1 MSPISSTPTRAW
13 FRGSRRTATL
23 AAAALVAG
31 LALSGPT
38 ASAIT
43 ADVPVTALPAASD
56 AAATDTARM
65 QQALDQIVAAGV
77 PGALLYT
84 YDNGVETALQSGIA
98 DLATATP
105 MAPSTTYRIGSQTKT
120 YVSTA
125 VLQLVARHRIRLDA
139 PASRYLPSLLA
150 RAPRVTVRQLLNHTS
165 GIYEFNEDPRV
176 LAPYFG
182 GDLGHVWKPRELVR
196 IALSNKPV
204 AAPGAAYH
212 YSNTNYVLLGL
223 MIQSL
228 THRSLGDVLRGGVF
242 TQAGLDSTT
251 FTTSRTL
258 PAPAAHGYY
267 VAAGDKAG
275 DFTDL
280 TSLYPYPWASG
291 AAVSTAPDVARF
303 YRHLLAGEMLPRH
316 LMAAMKTTND
326 ASAEEGPGTA
336 YGLGI
341 ESFRTR
347 CGTAWGHGGNFP
359 GYLTYVYS
367 SADGGRQTVLMLN
380 EDPMSLP
387 KKEIG
392 PIFMQLLDQA
402 YCGS

>member
-1 MSPISSTPTRAW
+1 MSPLSSTPTRGW
-13 FRGSRRTATL
+13 LRGSRRTAPL
-23 AAAALVAG
+23 AAAALVASVT
-31 LALSGPT
+31 LSAP
-38 ASAIT
+38 AVSAVT
-43 ADVPVTALPAASD
+43 ADRHAA
-56 AAATDTARM
+56 AAPAATDTARM
-65 QQALDQIVAAGV
+65 QKALDQIVDAGV

-84 YDNGVETALQSGIA
+84 YDKGEVIELQSGLA
-98 DLATATP
+98 DLAAGTP
-105 MAPSTTYRIGSQTKT
+105 MGPSTTYRVGSQTKT

-139 PASRYLPSLLA
+139 PARRYLPGLLA
-150 RAPRVTVRQLLNHTS
+150 RVPHVTVRQLLNHTS

-176 LAPYFG
+176 LAPYFA
-182 GDLGHVWKPRELVR
+182 GDLGHVWKPRQLVR
-196 IALSNKPV
+196 IALSNEPVSKPG
-204 AAPGAAYH
+204 GAYS

-223 MIQSL
+223 MIQAV
-228 THRSLGDVLRGGVF
+228 THRPLGDVLRGGVF
-242 TQAGLDSTT
+242 AQAGLDSTT
-251 FTTSRTL
+251 FTPSRTM

-267 VAAGDKAG
+267 VAEGDAAR

-303 YRHLLAGEMLPRH
+303 YRHLLSGQMLPRR

-326 ASAEEGPGTA
+326 ASDEDGAGTA
-336 YGLGI
+336 YGLGL
-341 ESFRTR
+341 ESFSTR

-359 GYLTYVYS
+359 GYITYVYS
-367 SADGGRQTVLMLN
+367 SPHGGRQTVLMLN

-392 PIFMQLLDQA
+392 PIFLQLLDQA

>member
-1 MSPISSTPTRAW
+1 MSPITTTPTSAW
-13 FRGSRRTATL
+13 LRGSRRTATL

-31 LALSGPT
+31 LVLSAPT
-38 ASAIT
+38 ASAAT
-43 ADVPVTALPAASD
+43 ADAPPANPRT
-56 AAATDTARM
+56 ATDTAASDSARL
-65 QQALDQIVAAGV
+65 QRALDQIVEAGV

-84 YDNGVETALQSGIA
+84 YDKGVETALQSGIA
-98 DLATATP
+98 DLATGAP
-105 MAPSTTYRIGSQTKT
+105 MGPSTTYRIGSQTKT

-139 PASRYLPSLLA
+139 PARHYLPSLLA
-150 RAPRVTVRQLLNHTS
+150 NAPRVTVRQLLNHTS

-182 GDLGHVWKPRELVR
+182 GDLGHVWRPRQLVH
-196 IALSNKPV
+196 IALSNAPV
-204 AAPGAAYH
+204 SRPGGVYH

-223 MIQSL
+223 MIQAV
-228 THRSLGDVLRGGVF
+228 TGRPLGDVLRDGVF
-242 TQAGLDSTT
+242 AQAGLDSTT
-251 FTTSRTL
+251 FTASRTL
-258 PAPAAHGYY
+258 PSPAAHGYY

-303 YRHLLAGEMLPRH
+303 YRQLLSGEMLPRH
-316 LMAAMKTTND
+316 LMAAMRKTND
-326 ASAEEGPGTA
+326 ASGEDGVGTA
-336 YGLGI
+336 YGLGL
-341 ESFRTR
+341 ESFQTR
-347 CGTAWGHGGNFP
+347 CGKAWGHGGNFP
-359 GYLTYVYS
+359 GYITYVYS
-367 SADGGRQTVLMLN
+367 SPSGGRQTVVMLN

-392 PIFMQLLDQA
+392 PTFLRLLDRA

>member
-1 MSPISSTPTRAW
+1 MSPLSSTPTRGW
-13 FRGSRRTATL
+13 LRGSRRTAPL
-23 AAAALVAG
+23 AAAAL
-31 LALSGPT
+31 LASVTLS
-38 ASAIT
+38 A
-43 ADVPVTALPAASD
+43 PAASAVTAD
-56 AAATDTARM
+56 RHAAAAPAATDTARM
-65 QQALDQIVAAGV
+65 QKALDQIVDAGV

-84 YDNGVETALQSGIA
+84 YDKGEVIELQSGLA
-98 DLATATP
+98 DLAAGTP
-105 MAPSTTYRIGSQTKT
+105 MGPSTTYRVGSQTKT

-139 PASRYLPSLLA
+139 PARRYLPGLLA
-150 RAPRVTVRQLLNHTS
+150 RVPHVTVRQLLNHTS

-176 LAPYFG
+176 LAPYFA
-182 GDLGHVWKPRELVR
+182 GDLGHVWKPRQLVR
-196 IALSNKPV
+196 IALSNEPVSKPG
-204 AAPGAAYH
+204 GAYS

-223 MIQSL
+223 MIQAV
-228 THRSLGDVLRGGVF
+228 THRPLGDVLRGGVF
-242 TQAGLDSTT
+242 AQAGLDSTT
-251 FTTSRTL
+251 FTPSRTL

-267 VAAGDKAG
+267 VAEGDAAR

-303 YRHLLAGEMLPRH
+303 YRHLLSGQMLPRR

-326 ASAEEGPGTA
+326 ASDEDGAGTA
-336 YGLGI
+336 YGLGL
-341 ESFRTR
+341 ESFSTR

-359 GYLTYVYS
+359 GYITYVYS
-367 SADGGRQTVLMLN
+367 SPHGGRQAVLMLN

-392 PIFMQLLDQA
+392 PIFLQLLDQA

>member
-1 MSPISSTPTRAW
+1 MSPLSSTPTRGWLRA
-13 FRGSRRTATL
+13 SRRTAPL
-23 AAAALVAG
+23 AAAAL
-31 LALSGPT
+31 LASVTLS
-38 ASAIT
+38 
-43 ADVPVTALPAASD
+43 VPAASAVTAD
-56 AAATDTARM
+56 RHVAAAPAATDTARM
-65 QQALDQIVAAGV
+65 QKALDQIVDAGV

-84 YDNGVETALQSGIA
+84 YDKGEVIELQSGLA
-98 DLATATP
+98 DLAAGSP
-105 MAPSTTYRIGSQTKT
+105 MGPSTTYRVGSQTKT

-139 PASRYLPSLLA
+139 PARRYLPGLLA
-150 RAPRVTVRQLLNHTS
+150 RVPHVTVRQLLNHTS

-176 LAPYFG
+176 LAPYFAG
-182 GDLGHVWKPRELVR
+182 NLGHVWKPRQLVR
-196 IALSNKPV
+196 IALSNEPVSKPG
-204 AAPGAAYH
+204 GAYS

-223 MIQSL
+223 MIQAV
-228 THRSLGDVLRGGVF
+228 THRPLGDVLRGGVF
-242 TQAGLDSTT
+242 AQAGLDSTT
-251 FTTSRTL
+251 FTPSRTL

-267 VAAGDKAG
+267 VAEGDAAR

-303 YRHLLAGEMLPRH
+303 YRHLLSGQMLPRR

-326 ASAEEGPGTA
+326 ASDEDGAGTA
-336 YGLGI
+336 YGLGL
-341 ESFRTR
+341 ESFSTR

-359 GYLTYVYS
+359 GYITYVYS
-367 SADGGRQTVLMLN
+367 SPHGSRQTVLMLN

-392 PIFMQLLDQA
+392 PIFLQLLDQA